1 MPGILNTTGSNA
13 STHHSNIV
21 NPLFWVDTKNL
32 FLILAVMEYQKFRL
46 RGFQRLSGAVM
57 DTLGELEQKTLDEV
71 RRQGESNVARVCSG
85 LKESYAY
92 TTVMTTLDRLYKKGL
107 LDRRKEGRAFY
118 YAAKFSIEEMER
130 GIAEDVI
137 AHLFDNSL
145 GRAEPVLACIVDSVS
160 ERDLLLLDELER
172 LVKEKRLELDKEK

>member
-1 MPGILNTTGSNA
+1 
-13 STHHSNIV
+13 
-21 NPLFWVDTKNL
+21 
-32 FLILAVMEYQKFRL
+32 
-46 RGFQRLSGAVM
+46 
-57 DTLGELEQKTLDEV
+57 
-71 RRQGESNVARVCSG
+71 
-85 LKESYAY
+85 
-92 TTVMTTLDRLYKKGL
+92 
-107 LDRRKEGRAFY
+107 
-118 YAAKFSIEEMER
+118 MER